1 MEIALKGAPMS
12 HAALLPALAVALA
25 GVLCAAPPATAA
37 ADPPWLHLR
46 AEGDGPRG
54 SSVHVNLPLA
64 MVEAVVALLPE
75 ADLAE
80 SRIVLGD
87 EEVTVAELRRRW
99 RRLER
104 HPRGIVETGADGART
119 VYRRRGDLLLIETT
133 DPRPGGGRTAVR
145 LSAAI
150 VDALLSGHGD
160 RLDLAAAVRA
170 MASARDGQVVVVGDE
185 GRVEVWVDGVADP
198 AGHTG
203 RRRGGS
209 R

>member
-1 MEIALKGAPMS
+1 
-12 HAALLPALAVALA
+12 
-25 GVLCAAPPATAA
+25 
-37 ADPPWLHLR
+37 
-46 AEGDGPRG
+46 
-54 SSVHVNLPLA
+54 

-160 RLDLAAAVRA
+160 RLDLAAAVGA
-170 MASARDGQVVVVGDE
+170 QGTARDGQVVVVGDE